1 MMNYLISMNRHLRIT
16 ILLTGFFGS
25 FLLFYMSTNGLFI
38 LLAFIF
44 LGVLIKS
51 NVYHAR
57 NYSDVMEKSL
67 DKALIKNKIKAD
79 LSYLSDDYLSGI
91 ALNKNDQKITVLKRL
106 NINEEF
112 EIDVYNFSDILESS
126 IQEDGEIVTKTSN
139 NSLISRAIAGGIL
152 FGSVGAVIGGLSSQK
167 VTSQHIYKATLS
179 IVFNDIDYP
188 VREIDFLNSKMLIN
202 RKSELYQK
210 VHGELSRWHKTLS
223 VIIKKNEINNNTV

>member
-51 NVYHAR
+51 NVSHAR

-79 LSYLSDDYLSGI
+79 ISYLSDDYLSGI
-91 ALNKNDQKITVLKRL
+91 ALNKNDQKITVLRRL

-188 VREIDFLNSKMLIN
+188 VREIDFLNSKMLVN

-210 VHGELSRWHKTLS
+210 VYGELSRWHKTLS